1 MSQII
6 DKIINNKKIIIVF
19 DYFYLGIISLN
30 SFIWLYYSK
39 KVTNEISYV
48 IFWIALLYI
57 FTQFTITIVY
67 RKQKLKRR
75 YILYKNKHI
84 FKCLY
89 IVIYLSVL
97 IINIIN
103 KNDLFSDYKFLIY
116 NLITFIYISIA
127 GTSFY
132 WSSRLKHKLN
142 SLL

>member
-19 DYFYLGIISLN
+19 DY
-30 SFIWLYYSK
+30 
-39 KVTNEISYV
+39 
-48 IFWIALLYI
+48 
-57 FTQFTITIVY
+57 
-67 RKQKLKRR
+67 
-75 YILYKNKHI
+75 IL
-84 FKCLY
+84 
-89 IVIYLSVL
+89 IYLSVL